1 MRRFIYPPVVTERIL
16 GSGLS
21 LFTIGAALQ
30 KALGSTPFSVVNT
43 TQYSASYYI
52 AFSYT
57 ALGVLLGL
65 SSLAYVLYSSS
76 LRFMGFIGAYLL
88 AFGAISLINSPQD
101 AWMQLATVMMFLG
114 AALAALSAW
123 LRHLRERS

>member
-1 MRRFIYPPVVTERIL
+1 M